1 MPVLDLAHCRAFLF
15 TPGNRPERFAKAAAT
30 GADALILDLED
41 AVAEQAKD
49 AARAIL
55 IDHFRGDFRAG
66 LGPRQLKGLRVNNLH
81 TGAGLRDLEALASS
95 GVVPDFVMIP
105 KVESA
110 LEIRLYARHLEGAQ
124 AAIGL
129 VCLIESAR
137 GLEAA
142 MEIAHAD
149 PRLRV
154 LVLGGVDLAADL
166 RAELAWEPLLYA
178 RSRLVQAAASAGI
191 GLVDLPHLAFDDA
204 ADLAAVCRRVKA
216 LGFTGKLAIHPRQV
230 PPILEAFTPT
240 AAEVERAARMVAALE
255 QAGGN
260 AVEFEGKMLEIPIV
274 KAARRVLALAQR

>member
-41 AVAEQAKD
+41 AVAPQAKD

-81 TGAGLRDLEALASS
+81 TGAGLRDLEALVSS